1 MIRKLRSRFIRVAM
15 FAVILVLFLIIGT
28 INILN
33 YRNIIYNADSLLAIL
48 SDHDSSFPGYA
59 GFPEDA
65 PPPDG
70 PQPGLNHIV
79 QKNPMASENN
89 DMEDDTDD
97 TDNTQ
102 GGIPEETYTDTDD
115 QPDLEENRTWDEE
128 MDAWNQSF
136 AVRTGRRNS
145 FSEETPFESRYFSA
159 TVDADGTLLSYDIS
173 HIAAINGEDALQQ
186 LMVSVLKS
194 SSATGFQG
202 QYRYLKT
209 SEDDSTSVL
218 FLDCSRSLSNFR
230 SFLLMSIFVYVLGL
244 AGILILIILLSG
256 RIVRPMQESYEKQKQ
271 FITDAGHELKT
282 PLTIIDADVM
292 VVEMETG
299 ENEWLNDVKMQ
310 TKRLAELTNDLIYLS
325 RMDEENTQLKII
337 DFPFS
342 DLVADIVQ
350 SFRSR
355 AQLEEKELT
364 TFIEPML
371 TLAGDENSL
380 RKLVSI
386 LLDNAV
392 KYAKKGGTIH
402 ISLLKKARTIQFIVE
417 NDVVAVDPDMLQ
429 HMFDRF
435 YRADASRNSE
445 RGGHG
450 IGLSIAKAI
459 VAAHKG
465 TITAEAL
472 TDTRLRI
479 TAVFPQ

>member
-15 FAVILVLFLIIGT
+15 FAVILVLLLIIGA

-33 YRNIIYNADSLLAIL
+33 YRNVINNADSLLAIL
-48 SDHDSSFPGYA
+48 SDHDSSFPEYA
-59 GFPEDA
+59 GFPENA

-70 PQPGLNHIV
+70 LQPGLSPIV
-79 QKNPMASENN
+79 QKKSMASENI
-89 DMEDDTDD
+89 DMEDDIDD
-97 TDNTQ
+97 MDNTQ
-102 GGIPEETYTDTDD
+102 GEIPEEPHPDAND
-115 QPDLEENRTWDEE
+115 QSDWEEDRTWNEE
-128 MDAWNQSF
+128 IDAWNRSF
-136 AVRTGRRNS
+136 AVRTGRRGS

-173 HIAAINGEDALQQ
+173 HIAAINDEDALQQ
-186 LMVSVLKS
+186 LTVSVLNNS
-194 SSATGFQG
+194 RTTGFQG

-209 SEDDSTSVL
+209 DKDDNTSIL
-218 FLDCSRSLSNFR
+218 FLDCSRSLSNAR
-230 SFLLMSIFVYVLGL
+230 SFLLMSIFVSVLGL
-244 AGILILIILLSG
+244 AGILILIILFSG

-342 DLVADIVQ
+342 DLVTDSVQ

-371 TLAGDENSL
+371 TFAGDENSL

-386 LLDNAV
+386 LLDNAI
-392 KYAKKGGTIH
+392 KYAKKKGTIH
-402 ISLLKKARTIQFIVE
+402 VSLQKKARTIQFTVE
-417 NDVVAVDPDMLQ
+417 NDVEAVDPDMLQ

-435 YRADASRNSE
+435 YRADVSRNSE

-450 IGLSIAKAI
+450 IGLSIARAI

-465 TITAEAL
+465 TITAEAV
-472 TDTRLRI
+472 TDARLRI